1 MTLTGTTKL
10 ENLKANLDACDV
22 VLSHNER
29 MTLDALAGRVMGDR
43 YDKWGM
49 AGING

>member
-1 MTLTGTTKL
+1 V
-10 ENLKANLDACDV
+10 D
-22 VLSHNER
+22 LSHNER
-29 MTLDALAGRVMGDR
+29 MTLDALAARVMGDR